1 VDRVLVLPDGAI
13 TPLVLSGSAA
23 VVWDLVE
30 QPATLSDLVQAL
42 AEIYEEDADRI
53 EADLR
58 ASLDEM
64 KDLGVINDVD
74 AA

>member
-1 VDRVLVLPDGAI
+1 VLVLPDGAI